1 MEEFKSA
8 DDILDFAIASEQES
22 IDFYTDLAKQT
33 KSKAMK
39 EVFLQFA
46 KEEMGHKTRLIK
58 IKKDQSF
65 EFRGEAVTDLQIAD
79 YLVDMEPK
87 PDMNY
92 KEALIVAMKKEKAAF
107 KLYTNLANIAPDSTL
122 SNVFLSLAQ
131 EEAKHKLRFEI
142 EYDEHVLSEN

>member
-1 MEEFKSA
+1 MEEFRSA
-8 DDILDFAIASEQES
+8 DDILDFAIASEQEAM
-22 IDFYTDLAKQT
+22 DFYTNLAKHT

-46 KEEMGHKTRLIK
+46 KEEKGHKTRLIK

-65 EFRGEAVTDLQIAD
+65 EFREKKVTDLKIAD
-79 YLVDMEPK
+79 YLVEIEPQ
-87 PDMNY
+87 PDMPY
-92 KEALIVAMKKEKAAF
+92 REALIVAMKKEKAAF
-107 KLYTNLANIAPDSTL
+107 KLYTNLANIAENSTL
-122 SNVFLSLAQ
+122 QNIFLSLAQ